1 MYLTRRQR
9 QILDYIKEF
18 IETQRHSPSLEEIG
32 GHFGLTSLATVHKHL
47 SNLEEKGLIRRRRN
61 RGRSIEVTEW
71 EGAPDELPF
80 LGYIAAGEPIEVF
93 ESEESVSIP
102 TANASLRRTYVLR
115 VKGDSMIDEHIQDG
129 DYVIVEDRSTAD
141 DGDTVVALLGR
152 ERATLKKFYRR
163 GDKIRLVPA
172 NPEMEEIVVDEGDL
186 LIQGV
191 VIGIL
196 RKFK

>member
-129 DYVIVEDRSTAD
+129 DYVIVEDRDTAD
-141 DGDTVVALLGR
+141 NGDTVVALLGR